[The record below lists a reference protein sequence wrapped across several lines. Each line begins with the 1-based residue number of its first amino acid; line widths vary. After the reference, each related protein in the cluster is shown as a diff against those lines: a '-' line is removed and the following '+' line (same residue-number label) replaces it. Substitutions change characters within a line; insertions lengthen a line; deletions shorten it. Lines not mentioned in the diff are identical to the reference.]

1 MPTLSKSVAKEL
13 LSAPIRLAPNTYLH
27 FYNGG
32 KLRAEFMGED
42 NPKDD
47 YYSEEWIFSTNRAI
61 TPGRENP
68 PDKGLSRIELPSG
81 EKALLKELLDL
92 YPEQTLG
99 SKHVDKFGT
108 NLGVLFKIFD
118 VGEGAHIP
126 IHWHP
131 TPQFALK
138 HLNSPFGKK

>member
-81 EKALLKELLDL
+81 EKELPSVRISLLF
-92 YPEQTLG
+92 G
-99 SKHVDKFGT
+99 FAVKFISMHS
-108 NLGVLFKIFD
+108 NKLIKKISF
-118 VGEGAHIP
+118 
-126 IHWHP
+126 
-131 TPQFALK
+131 TPNFQD
-138 HLNSPFGKK
+138 